1 MIGGKSSASARK
13 RGFQERFGKFIQTL
27 LAALLSLIA
36 VIPMF
41 WVISSAFKD
50 RGRVISDPLGL
61 PGIWH
66 WENFITAWKQGHFGV
81 YFLNS
86 ILVVIPVVFFV
97 LLFCMMAAY
106 AFALM
111 KFRFRSQLF
120 VLFIAGLT
128 IPLSILIIPL
138 FYEMLELGLLNT
150 LWALILP
157 QIAIGMPFGILL
169 LHSFIQEIPT
179 EILDAG
185 RIDGCN
191 RWQMLIYLVM
201 PLSRP
206 ALLSLLIFEFMW
218 TWNNFILPVIMVQ
231 EDASRTLPVGL
242 NFFQGQFVTDV
253 PLMMAGATITFLPV
267 VIVYIIFQRQFIK
280 GIVAGSLK

>member
-1 MIGGKSSASARK
+1 MISGRSSALGGKGRV
-13 RGFQERFGKFIQTL
+13 RERFGKFILTL
-27 LAALLSLIA
+27 LAVFISFAA

-41 WVISSAFKD
+41 WVISDAFKD

-61 PGIWH
+61 PDVWH

-81 YFLNS
+81 YFINS
-86 ILVVIPVVFFV
+86 ILVVVPVVFFV
-97 LLFCMMAAY
+97 LLFCVMAAY

-111 KFRFRSQLF
+111 KFKFRNQLF
-120 VLFIAGLT
+120 VLFLAGLT
-128 IPLSILIIPL
+128 IPLSVLIIPL
-138 FYEMLELGLLNT
+138 FYEMLGLGLINT

-157 QIAIGMPFGILL
+157 QIAISMPFGILL
-169 LHSFIQEIPT
+169 LHSFILEMPT

-191 RWQMLIYLVM
+191 RWQMLIYVVV
-201 PLSRP
+201 PLSHP

-218 TWNNFILPVIMVQ
+218 TWNNFLLPVILVQ
-231 EDASRTLPVGL
+231 KDSSRTLPVGL
-242 NFFQGQFVTDV
+242 NFFQGQYVTDV
-253 PLMMAGATITFLPV
+253 PLMMAAATITFLPV

-280 GIVAGSLK
+280 GIAAGSLK